1 MRWGQAMDV
10 RLGDLV
16 ELYAET
22 CGIANL
28 TVDDVSGI
36 NRDKEFFSPAKQVG
50 TDTSKYK
57 IVPPKHFAC
66 NLMHVGRDIVLP
78 ISLNTTDEN
87 KIVSP
92 AYTVFKIKDESVLLN
107 EYFFMWLKSD
117 EKDRFFWLF
126 TDSSVRDGL
135 AWDDFCNIRL
145 SLPPI
150 DIQRKYA
157 AVYQSLLANLHTYER
172 GLDDLKLVCDGYI
185 EHLRQSVPL
194 VRIGGYLKQEM
205 TNNKNGQYG
214 IDDVKGISI
223 QKKFI
228 ETKANMENVSLKP
241 YLQVKPRHFAYVTVT
256 SRNGEKITIAH
267 NSSPDTYLVSSSYEV
282 FSVKDETQLLPE
294 YLALFFQ
301 RAEFDRYA
309 RYHSWGSAR
318 EVFAWA
324 DLCDVKIPLPELS
337 VQQAVAD
344 IYQVWIARRQIAERL
359 KQQIN
364 QICPV
369 LVRGA
374 IQDKS
379 AAGF

>member
-1 MRWGQAMDV
+1 MDV

-16 ELYAET
+16 ELYAEA
-22 CGIANL
+22 CDIADL

-92 AYTVFKIKDESVLLN
+92 AYTVFKIKDESVLQN
-107 EYFFMWLKSD
+107 EYFFIWLKSD

-135 AWDDFCNIRL
+135 AWEDMCNIRL

-157 AVYQSLLANLHTYER
+157 AVYQSLLANLHAYER
-172 GLDDLKLVCDGYI
+172 GLDDLKRVCDGYI

-194 VRIGGYLKQEM
+194 VRIEPYIKRHDERNKDNLI
-205 TNNKNGQYG
+205 TN
-214 IDDVKGISI
+214 VKG
-223 QKKFI
+223 
-228 ETKANMENVSLKP
+228 VSVYKRFREPTSKVNRNELSNYKI
-241 YLQVKPRHFAYVTVT
+241 VKPRQLSFVQTTHNEKVFAYAL
-256 SRNGEKITIAH
+256 N
-267 NSSPDTYLVSSSYEV
+267 DTDEDIVVSSVNEV
-282 FSVKDETQLLPE
+282 FSTDKEKLLPE
-294 YLALFFQ
+294 FLALCFN
-301 RAEFDRYA
+301 RKEFDRYA

-374 IQDKS
+374 
-379 AAGF
+379 AAEAV

>member
-1 MRWGQAMDV
+1 M
-10 RLGDLV
+10 
-16 ELYAET
+16 
-22 CGIANL
+22 
-28 TVDDVSGI
+28 
-36 NRDKEFFSPAKQVG
+36 
-50 TDTSKYK
+50 
-57 IVPPKHFAC
+57 
-66 NLMHVGRDIVLP
+66 
-78 ISLNTTDEN
+78 
-87 KIVSP
+87 
-92 AYTVFKIKDESVLLN
+92 
-107 EYFFMWLKSD
+107 
-117 EKDRFFWLF
+117 
-126 TDSSVRDGL
+126 
-135 AWDDFCNIRL
+135 
-145 SLPPI
+145 
-150 DIQRKYA
+150 
-157 AVYQSLLANLHTYER
+157 
-172 GLDDLKLVCDGYI
+172 
-185 EHLRQSVPL
+185 
-194 VRIGGYLKQEM
+194 
-205 TNNKNGQYG
+205 
-214 IDDVKGISI
+214 
-223 QKKFI
+223 
-228 ETKANMENVSLKP
+228 
-241 YLQVKPRHFAYVTVT
+241 KPRHFAYVTVT

-374 IQDKS
+374 
-379 AAGF
+379 AAEAV

>member
-1 MRWGQAMDV
+1 MDV

-16 ELYAET
+16 ELCELRNAD
-22 CGIANL
+22 L
-28 TVDDVSGI
+28 QFDVDDVRGI
-36 NRDKEFFSPAKQVG
+36 STQKEFIATKANLDGVG
-50 TDTSKYK
+50 LGSYKLVKPEHFAYVADTSRRGDK
-57 IVPPKHFAC
+57 
-66 NLMHVGRDIVLP
+66 
-78 ISLNTTDEN
+78 ISLAFNASDDTYL
-87 KIVSP
+87 VSSIS
-92 AYTVFKIKDESVLLN
+92 TVFKVKSEKLDSRFLYI
-107 EYFFMWLKSD
+107 FFNRP
-117 EKDRFFWLF
+117 EFDRYARYHSWGSAREAFSWE
-126 TDSSVRDGL
+126 DM
-135 AWDDFCNIRL
+135 CNIRL
-145 SLPPI
+145 NLPSI
-150 DIQRKYA
+150 GIQRKYV
-157 AVYQSLLANLHTYER
+157 AVYQSLLANLHAYER
-172 GLDDLKLVCDGYI
+172 GLDDLKRVCDGYI

-324 DLCDVKIPLPELS
+324 DLCDVKIPLCPNCPCNKPLPIFTKCGLPAAKS
-337 VQQAVAD
+337 PNASNSKSTKSAPCWCVV
-344 IYQVWIARRQIAERL
+344 RRQRPSE
-359 KQQIN
+359 KW
-364 QICPV
+364 
-369 LVRGA
+369 
-374 IQDKS
+374 
-379 AAGF
+379 

>member
-1 MRWGQAMDV
+1 MDV

>member
-1 MRWGQAMDV
+1 MDV

-36 NRDKEFFSPAKQVG
+36 NRNKEFFSPAKQVG

-107 EYFFMWLKSD
+107 EYFFIWLKSD

-157 AVYQSLLANLHTYER
+157 AVYQSLLANLHAYER

-364 QICPV
+364 RICPV

-379 AAGF
+379 AVGF

>member
-1 MRWGQAMDV
+1 MMDV

-107 EYFFMWLKSD
+107 EYFFIWLKSD

-157 AVYQSLLANLHTYER
+157 AVYQSLLANLHAYER
-172 GLDDLKLVCDGYI
+172 GLDDLKQVCDGYI

-194 VRIGGYLKQEM
+194 VRIGGYLKEHKA
-205 TNNKNGQYG
+205 KNINGKYSENDVMG
-214 IDDVKGISI
+214 IATGKS
-223 QKKFI
+223 FI
-228 ETKANMENVSLKP
+228 ETKSNLNGVNLKNYAIVP
-241 YLQVKPRHFAYVTVT
+241 SRHFAYVADT
-256 SRNGEKITIAH
+256 SRRGDKVSLAFN
-267 NSSPDTYLVSSSYEV
+267 NSGKSYLVSSISTV
-282 FSVKDETQLLPE
+282 FYSTDETRLLPE

-301 RAEFDRYA
+301 RAEFDCYA

-324 DLCDVKIPLPELS
+324 DLCDVKIPLPELA
-337 VQQAVAD
+337 VQQAIAD

-364 QICPV
+364 RICPV

-379 AAGF
+379 AVGF

>member
-1 MRWGQAMDV
+1 MMDV

-36 NRDKEFFSPAKQVG
+36 NRNKEFFSPAKQVG

-107 EYFFMWLKSD
+107 EYFFIWLKSD

-157 AVYQSLLANLHTYER
+157 AVYQSLLANLHAYER

-364 QICPV
+364 RICPV

-379 AAGF
+379 AVGF

>member
-1 MRWGQAMDV
+1 MPVSALHWGQAMDV

-16 ELYAET
+16 ELYAEA
-22 CGIANL
+22 CDIADL

-107 EYFFMWLKSD
+107 EYFFIWLKSD

-135 AWDDFCNIRL
+135 AWEDMCNIRL

-157 AVYQSLLANLHTYER
+157 AVYQSLLANLHAYER
-172 GLDDLKLVCDGYI
+172 GLDDLKRVCDGYI

-194 VRIGGYLKQEM
+194 VRIEPYIKRHDERNKDNLI
-205 TNNKNGQYG
+205 TN
-214 IDDVKGISI
+214 VKG
-223 QKKFI
+223 
-228 ETKANMENVSLKP
+228 VSVYKRFREPTSKVNRNELSNYKI
-241 YLQVKPRHFAYVTVT
+241 VKPRQLSFVQTTHNEKVFAYAL
-256 SRNGEKITIAH
+256 N
-267 NSSPDTYLVSSSYEV
+267 DTDEDIVVSSVNEV
-282 FSVKDETQLLPE
+282 FSTDKEKLLPE
-294 YLALFFQ
+294 FLALCFN
-301 RAEFDRYA
+301 RKEFDRYA

-374 IQDKS
+374 
-379 AAGF
+379 AAEAV